1 MLTEASGAESGVA
14 DKLSVVVYS
23 GGFEE
28 VHYALVMA
36 SAAASVNAAV
46 TLFFTMGAT
55 RALLGPSPEGAPGWH
70 ALGPGPAGLSPTE
83 RDEAFEALG
92 IASFDELLDACV
104 SLGVRFLVC
113 EMGLRAMR
121 IEPGDLRDDIAIEVG
136 GVVTFLADTSKTGKT
151 LFI

>member
-1 MLTEASGAESGVA
+1 MP

-23 GGFEE
+23 DGFEE

-36 SAAASVNAAV
+36 SAAISVNAAV

-55 RALLGPSPEGAPGWH
+55 RALLRPSPGGAPGWR
-70 ALGPGPAGLSPTE
+70 ALRPNAAGLAPVE
-83 RDEAFEALG
+83 RDEEFKALG
-92 IASFDELLDACV
+92 VATFEELLDACA
-104 SLGVRFLVC
+104 SLGVRFMVC

-121 IEPGDLRDDIAIEVG
+121 LEPGDLRDDLALEVG
-136 GVVTFLADTSKTGKT
+136 GVVTFLADTSRTGKA